1 MAWGLFGGVCRFT
14 NTDEGYPWA
23 THSTR
28 GGHRLG
34 MFESLISVG
43 TATAIGVEGEME
55 RGGRQAPAAG

>member
-1 MAWGLFGGVCRFT
+1 MAWGLFGEGVRLT

-28 GGHRLG
+28 GDHRLG

-43 TATAIGVEGEME
+43 TATAMGVEGETE